1 MQLVSISGS
10 GSDSS
15 PRESPERLGGAA
27 TTGVGAE
34 SHAVVMQGAPPPP
47 MFVNPTAGRMV
58 RIRPPGGLD
67 SSQPTLLRINVS
79 IFIFKEKNNVKNIK
93 APQNCCFCGQ

>member
-1 MQLVSISGS
+1 MQLVSTSGS

-27 TTGVGAE
+27 TTGGVGAE
-34 SHAVVMQGAPPPP
+34 SHTVVMQGAPPPP

-79 IFIFKEKNNVKNIK
+79 IFVFTTKK
-93 APQNCCFCGQ
+93 